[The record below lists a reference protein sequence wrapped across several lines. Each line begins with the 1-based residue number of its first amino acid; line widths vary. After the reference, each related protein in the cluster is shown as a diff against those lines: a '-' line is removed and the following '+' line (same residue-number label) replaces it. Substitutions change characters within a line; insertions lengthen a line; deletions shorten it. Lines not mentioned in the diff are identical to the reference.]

1 MHYIQGACQKHPKV
15 GGMPKIRGW
24 RLHLPKKWGG
34 ETNLE
39 KFLGMDKE
47 DPKMGEGGG
56 DGRIQK
62 WGDELQAFFCG
73 GRVLLCLTKFE
84 KKHEMGGQN
93 LFEINWSTAC
103 KKYGG
108 CKHLTLEFFS
118 GWRHK
123 GSEMGRVQTY
133 DTKTVENCNP
143 SLRVFLARSLICQK
157 PVKYMVNNLQK
168 SVTYSN
174 G

>member
-47 DPKMGEGGG
+47 NPKMGEGAG

-62 WGDELQAFFCG
+62 WGDELQAFFVG
-73 GRVLLCLTKFE
+73 GGYYYVSQNLRRN
-84 KKHEMGGQN
+84 MGQN

-123 GSEMGRVQTY
+123 GSGMGRVQTY